1 MVDIDPTVLKLVS
14 SNKCYDGI
22 IPPIANYHKIIL
34 FTHSYYSI
42 RFATSLWAHQQ
53 RAEMQHEIRGLFAN
67 KPKQW
72 NTTSFDLAFR

>member
-42 RFATSLWAHQQ
+42 RFATSL
-53 RAEMQHEIRGLFAN
+53 
-67 KPKQW
+67 
-72 NTTSFDLAFR
+72 